1 MVKTALNSKRKLIY
15 SIFKLYAFI
24 IVQVVK
30 FMHEGCHAN
39 DFEQSTLLFTLFL
52 ANFQVQY

>member
-15 SIFKLYAFI
+15 SIKLYAFI

-30 FMHEGCHAN
+30 FMREGCHAN

>member
-15 SIFKLYAFI
+15 SIKLYAFI

-30 FMHEGCHAN
+30 FYMHEGCHAN